1 MKNYIKKLSV
11 FICIIMLAQVW
22 DIYNYAFAE
31 GVVYSEGSGQV
42 EQTEAQNENPE
53 LSSALVPVQTVTPA
67 AIQLQMYNVDRSES
81 SNTIFSNFKLI
92 NNGNEP
98 ISLTNLKIRYYY
110 MLGGEISQNFWCDW
124 SSAGTSNVKGT
135 IIRNDPLYQGAD
147 TYVEIEFTDGS
158 GNLEAGADV
167 EIKTRFARTD
177 WNNYRQSD
185 DYSFNS
191 ISTNYE
197 DWSKA
202 VVYSD
207 ETVIW
212 GEEPSVLMPQI
223 TSAGVKMFNNGR
235 NVSTTTI
242 NPWFKLYNT
251 GTLPFDLEDVTIRYY
266 YTSEGD
272 KEQNFWCD
280 WSSAGAENVTGSF
293 VPVPFVA
300 NGVDAYFE
308 LGFKPGSGILIAG
321 DYKEIQTR
329 FAKTDWSN
337 YTQTNDYSFNTDA
350 SDYIEWSK
358 VGVYIKGKL
367 VWGDGLLFG
376 VPQNIIPSATENEIR
391 LSWDLVEG
399 AKGFQVEVDGIII
412 NNGMNTS
419 YLQDNLDPG
428 TVHTYRIR
436 AVNPIMDGD
445 WSDPVAVWTLPEIPK
460 NISAAGLGN
469 SIQLSWDPVTGATGY
484 EVEVQ
489 GAPVDN
495 GFNTT
500 FIQTG
505 LDSNLQQTYR
515 VRAKN
520 TSGVGKWSALIAS
533 QTLSS
538 IPSNL
543 KATTTDNEIKVSWE
557 ASSGATGYD
566 VEIDGA
572 AVISTTSALYLHAG
586 LSPYTEHFYRVR
598 SKSNEGISA
607 WSEILNASTLLSVP
621 SNLEAKVN
629 KDEIIVTWDTVE
641 NATEYELE
649 VDGVLVNNLGNQT
662 SYTHEGYLPNT
673 EHTYKVRAKN
683 GTDLSNWSEEIIR
696 KTYTGVPA
704 NIAASATS
712 KAIIVTWDP
721 VAGAIGYELEA
732 DGIIINTGTNTF
744 YNHNGLQAGSVHKY
758 RVRAKNAAGSSQWS
772 ELISKST
779 TLDTPANLRVA
790 SVTANSITITW
801 DKVQGAV
808 GYEVMVD
815 GTVIDNGTST
825 SFTHAD
831 LEPGSTHIYIVRARS
846 SKISGEWGEAFSDWS
861 NPLITPSN
869 LGIPGNLQAEAA
881 SKNITLTWDEVEG
894 ATSYE
899 LEVDG
904 RIVNNGNE
912 TIYIHEGL
920 KAFSS
925 HVYRVRAKN
934 AKTVG
939 EWSAFIQAKTSLGI
953 PQNIK
958 TEPQTKKMTVMWDAV
973 EGANGYEVEAD
984 GEIIKNIEGEQY
996 IHSGILP
1003 NTLHTYR
1010 VRAKGESGVG
1020 EWSELL
1026 TDNTTP
1032 ELVLNIPT
1040 DTMFNF
1046 VVIAPAKENSNA
1058 ITVTVT
1064 YNPKELKVLD
1074 LCGATQKSDTKTGA
1088 VDGKRMVID
1097 EFEEGKIVFR
1107 FLDTDETQVNVI
1119 KFISKTNAPSG
1130 VIYSID

>member
-1 MKNYIKKLSV
+1 MKKYMKKLSI
-11 FICIIMLAQVW
+11 FLCMIMLLQLSG
-22 DIYNYAFAE
+22 IQNYVFAE
-31 GVVYSEGSGQV
+31 GTIFTGESGQ
-42 EQTEAQNENPE
+42 EENETP
-53 LSSALVPVQTVTPA
+53 VQVQTVTSA
-67 AIQLQMYNVDRSES
+67 AIQLQMYNVDRSET
-81 SNTIFSNFKLI
+81 SNTIFANFKLI
-92 NNGNEP
+92 NIGTEAVDL
-98 ISLTNLKIRYYY
+98 SDLKIRYYY

-124 SSAGTSNVKGT
+124 SSAGTGNVKGT
-135 IIRNDPLYQGAD
+135 IVRNDPLYQGAD
-147 TYVEIEFTDGS
+147 TYVEIEFIEGT
-158 GNLEAGADV
+158 GNLEAGANV

-177 WNNYRQSD
+177 WNNYKQSD

-191 ISTNYE
+191 SSTNYE
-197 DWSKA
+197 AWSKA
-202 VVYSD
+202 LVYAG
-207 ETVIW
+207 ETKVW
-212 GEEPSVLMPQI
+212 GEEPAVPMPQI
-223 TSAGVKMFNNGR
+223 TTAGVKMFNNGR
-235 NVSTTTI
+235 SNSTTTI
-242 NPWFKLYNT
+242 HPWFKLYNT

-280 WSSAGAENVTGSF
+280 WSGAGAENVTGTF

-308 LGFKPGSGILIAG
+308 LGFKPGSGSLIAG
-321 DYKEIQTR
+321 DFKEIQTR
-329 FAKTDWSN
+329 FAKNDWSN
-337 YTQTNDYSFNTDA
+337 YTQTNDYSFNADA

-391 LSWDLVEG
+391 LSWDPVEG
-399 AKGFQVEVDGIII
+399 AKGFQVEVDGTII

-419 YLQDNLDPG
+419 YLQDNLEPG

-445 WSDPVAVWTLPEIPK
+445 WSDPVAVFTLPEIPK
-460 NISAAGLGN
+460 NISATGLGN
-469 SIQLSWDPVTGATGY
+469 SIQLSWDPVIGAAGY

-495 GFNTT
+495 GFSTT

-520 TSGVGKWSALIAS
+520 SSGAGKWSALIAS

-538 IPSNL
+538 TPSNL
-543 KATTTDNEIKVSWE
+543 RAAATDNEIKVSWD
-557 ASSGATGYD
+557 ASAGATGYE
-566 VEIDGA
+566 VEIDGNI
-572 AVISTTSALYLHAG
+572 VISTASALYLHAG
-586 LSPYTEHFYRVR
+586 LSPYTEHYYRVR

-607 WSEILNASTLLSVP
+607 WSELLYASTLLSVP
-621 SNLEAKVN
+621 ANLEAKVN
-629 KDEIIVTWDTVE
+629 KDKIIVTWDTVA
-641 NATEYELE
+641 NAAEYELE
-649 VDGVLVNNLGNQT
+649 VDGILINNLGNQT

-673 EHTYKVRAKN
+673 EHTYRVRAKN
-683 GTDLSNWSEEIIR
+683 GTDLSNWSQEIIR

-712 KAIIVTWDP
+712 KVITVTWEP
-721 VAGAIGYELEA
+721 VTGALGYELEV
-732 DGIIINTGTNTF
+732 DGTIINTGTKTF
-744 YNHNGLQAGSVHKY
+744 YNHSGLQSGSVHKY
-758 RVRAKNAAGSSQWS
+758 RVRAKNAAGPSQWS
-772 ELISKST
+772 ELITKST
-779 TLDTPANLRVA
+779 TLDTPANLRST

-808 GYEVMVD
+808 GYDVMVD

-825 SFTHAD
+825 SFTHSD

-846 SKISGEWGEAFSDWS
+846 SEISGEWGEELSAWS
-861 NPLITPSN
+861 NPVITPSN
-869 LGIPGNLQAEAA
+869 LGIPGNLQAKAA
-881 SKNITLTWDEVEG
+881 SKSITLTWDEVEG

-904 RIVNNGNE
+904 RIVNNGND
-912 TIYIHEGL
+912 TIYLHEGL
-920 KAFSS
+920 TALSS

-939 EWSAFIQAKTSLGI
+939 EWSDSVNAKTSLGI
-953 PQNIK
+953 PLNIK
-958 TEPQTKKMTVMWDAV
+958 TEPQTKKMTVMWETV
-973 EGANGYEVEAD
+973 EGATGYEVEAD
-984 GEIIKNIEGEQY
+984 GEIIKNIDGEKY
-996 IHSGILP
+996 IHSGLQP

-1010 VRAKGESGVG
+1010 VRAKGESGAG

-1026 TDNTTP
+1026 TDNTIP
-1032 ELVLNIPT
+1032 ELVLNIST

-1046 VVIAPAKENSNA
+1046 VVIAPVKENSNE
-1058 ITVTVT
+1058 ITVTVN
-1064 YNPKELKVLD
+1064 YNPKELEVLD
-1074 LCGATQKSDTKTGA
+1074 LCGATQKSDIKTGA

-1107 FLDTDETQVNVI
+1107 FLDTNETQVNVI
-1119 KFISKTNAPSG
+1119 KFISKTNEPSG
-1130 VIYSID
+1130 VTYSID